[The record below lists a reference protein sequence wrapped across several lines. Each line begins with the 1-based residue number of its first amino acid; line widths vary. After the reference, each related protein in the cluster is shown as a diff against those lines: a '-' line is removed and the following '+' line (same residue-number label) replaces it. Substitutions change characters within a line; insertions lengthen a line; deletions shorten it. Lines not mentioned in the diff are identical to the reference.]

1 MDNTSPLA
9 SDHLVLNLC
18 TAEGSLLASRILF
31 DQLSVQREKSL
42 YLVSMKGQVLKTDWK
57 VWARSEQVMTKSS
70 CGVGQ

>member
-1 MDNTSPLA
+1 MDNPSPLA
-9 SDHLVLNLC
+9 SDQLVLNLC
-18 TAEGSLLASRILF
+18 TAERSLLAPRILF